1 VLHDQG
7 LKIKDRRGNLDYDGD
22 LCGQVQ
28 GGVKPSPVWVADMG
42 DYQVVTVFGATVAPR
57 STYLSQL
64 RQQSDRGQYFSIF
77 PL

>member
-1 VLHDQG
+1 
-7 LKIKDRRGNLDYDGD
+7 
-22 LCGQVQ
+22 
-28 GGVKPSPVWVADMG
+28 
-42 DYQVVTVFGATVAPR
+42 VTVFGATVAPR